1 MSFKQVI
8 LESRSIEI
16 IHGSV
21 AFIENATIDSKI
33 LRGVFTILNAVYPQK
48 IFDFLDTSN
57 KKQHSLISKNIFSPV
72 VIFPIIFALF
82 ISISSFRISNLTLL
96 TVGIGLL
103 LFYFGFR
110 SANFTF
116 SEIKLNDRTK
126 EVSVFLLALGL
137 IFLIIDLYF
146 AGAIPLFSPSARTR
160 LIVVY
165 TMLAELIPPGAI
177 LLIAYFGERYRRGKL
192 SLKTARIY
200 SFSIFVAA
208 LILISTLGFRTQ
220 IIVTLLGGF
229 IAMQLTG
236 LVGFVEVILSLAL
249 AGFGV
254 VFLGYLRAASQGS
267 PIGFFEVIGA
277 RIGLTLSV
285 FDHLVKRF
293 MPFGANKGYTLLASF
308 SSLIPGLPGPK
319 FGPRTIV
326 ARLFGI
332 SGISVTSTLL
342 GTIVLDL
349 GIVGVVLFMFLLGHV
364 LGTAYRAAKTGSAM
378 AVGIYA
384 VLLAYTIVGIETG
397 LVDFNV
403 LSMFIVGYLILRS
416 SAAR

>member
-48 IFDFLDTSN
+48 IFDFLDISN

-146 AGAIPLFSPSARTR
+146 AGAIP
-160 LIVVY
+160 
-165 TMLAELIPPGAI
+165 
-177 LLIAYFGERYRRGKL
+177 
-192 SLKTARIY
+192 
-200 SFSIFVAA
+200 
-208 LILISTLGFRTQ
+208 
-220 IIVTLLGGF
+220 
-229 IAMQLTG
+229 
-236 LVGFVEVILSLAL
+236 
-249 AGFGV
+249 
-254 VFLGYLRAASQGS
+254 
-267 PIGFFEVIGA
+267 
-277 RIGLTLSV
+277 
-285 FDHLVKRF
+285 
-293 MPFGANKGYTLLASF
+293 
-308 SSLIPGLPGPK
+308 
-319 FGPRTIV
+319 
-326 ARLFGI
+326 
-332 SGISVTSTLL
+332 
-342 GTIVLDL
+342 
-349 GIVGVVLFMFLLGHV
+349 
-364 LGTAYRAAKTGSAM
+364 
-378 AVGIYA
+378 
-384 VLLAYTIVGIETG
+384 
-397 LVDFNV
+397 
-403 LSMFIVGYLILRS
+403 
-416 SAAR
+416 